1 MGWTRALTV
10 LAILALG
17 VVYGTDMFFA
27 VIARPALAHVSEAGL
42 TEVMGRLHEYGD
54 QRMPF
59 FGVLGMVCSLGLI
72 VLAPRGSHPN
82 LYAIM
87 AFGAQLIHLGLYF
100 QVSKPVNAAL
110 TAAAK
115 RGESLADAQQ
125 LQRHWDSVIFP
136 RALVLG
142 FALLCLALIGI
153 HA

>member
-1 MGWTRALTV
+1 MS
-10 LAILALG
+10 
-17 VVYGTDMFFA
+17 
-27 VIARPALAHVSEAGL
+27 PKAGL

-87 AFGAQLIHLGLYF
+87 AFGAQLIHLDLYF

-125 LQRHWDSVIFP
+125 LQRRWDSVIFP

-142 FALLCLALIGI
+142 FALLCLGLIGI